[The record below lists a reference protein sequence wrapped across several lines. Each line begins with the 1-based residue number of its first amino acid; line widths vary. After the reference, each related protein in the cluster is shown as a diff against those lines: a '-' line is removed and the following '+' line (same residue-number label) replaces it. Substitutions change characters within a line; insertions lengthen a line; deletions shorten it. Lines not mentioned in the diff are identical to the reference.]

1 LRHYHRK
8 GGAAKAL
15 SAAEGGSRHLMSKA
29 YRGIATPPAQGGRF
43 AVLDSWRGVCAVLV
57 ALYHVEIIGEIYAG
71 HLDGVPVVD
80 NAYLF
85 VDFFFVLSGF
95 VIAHTYQSRI
105 TRPEDVLSFAIR
117 RFGRVWPLHMVV
129 LLAFIAAELAKLLAH
144 AHGIAT
150 ETAPFSGSFTGPAIV
165 TNIFLVQSFGLHSE
179 LTWNQPSWS
188 IGVEFYTYLVF
199 ALLVLIWRGRIA
211 AVSALTVITG
221 ALIVAACSRNYMRT
235 TFDYGF
241 FRCLEGFFVGV
252 LVHRLY
258 RSGWRVH
265 IAPAIK
271 PTALE
276 FSVVLAVTVFVSAA
290 DARPISLLSPL
301 IFGAAVYVFALER
314 GAVSRLLMTRPF
326 RAAGAW
332 SYSIYMTQAFL
343 LILLARIIRLV
354 QAHLGGIAPIEATV
368 EGSRQPLLWFGS
380 DWSADALV
388 LLYLGLLLVTA
399 SITYRFVENP
409 GRAFFNAMAA
419 RAERRTRARRSAI
432 PRDEGS
438 AATIAR
444 EARPDRRVP
453 SSAPRLH

>member
-1 LRHYHRK
+1 MPKSSRQ
-8 GGAAKAL
+8 
-15 SAAEGGSRHLMSKA
+15 SAAAPAASPLRFAALDGW
-29 YRGIATPPAQGGRF
+29 RGI
-43 AVLDSWRGVCAVLV
+43 CASLV
-57 ALYHVEIIGEIYAG
+57 ALYHVEVIGEIYAG
-71 HLDGVPVVD
+71 HFRNLAVIS

-95 VIAHTYQSRI
+95 VIAHTYQSKI
-105 TRPEDVLSFAIR
+105 ASIEGVVTFAIR
-117 RFGRVWPLHMVV
+117 RFGRVWPLHMIV
-129 LLAFIAAELAKLLAH
+129 LVAFIGLEFAKLLAH

-150 ETAPFSGSFTGPAIV
+150 ETAPFSGSFTSPAIV

-188 IGVEFYTYLVF
+188 IGVEFYTYLAF

-211 AVSALTVITG
+211 AVSALTVIAG

-241 FRCLEGFFVGV
+241 FRCLDGFFVGV

-258 RSGWRVH
+258 RSGWRVR

-276 FSVVLAVTVFVSAA
+276 FGVVLAVTAFVSAA
-290 DARPISLLSPL
+290 DARPVSLLSPL
-301 IFGAAVYVFALER
+301 IFGVAVYVFALER
-314 GAVSRLLMTRPF
+314 GAVSRLLLTRPF

-343 LILLARIIRLV
+343 LIVMARIIRLV
-354 QAHLGGIAPIEATV
+354 EAHLARIDPIEATV

-399 SITYRFVENP
+399 SITYRFIENP
-409 GRAFFNAMAA
+409 GRAFFNAMAIWVEHRMPPA
-419 RAERRTRARRSAI
+419 AAPI
-432 PRDEGS
+432 PRDEG
-438 AATIAR
+438 A
-444 EARPDRRVP
+444 
-453 SSAPRLH
+453 